1 MIKQKIVLI
10 AAIVAGVLAFVLS
23 GAYLRGERARL
34 SKGAESLDVVVAAH
48 DLPAG
53 SVLKKDDLLSGSILK
68 RQADSRVI
76 RTTEFREI
84 IGKKLLFSI
93 DRGKAI
99 LWTDVDVPLKG
110 EGGLAETITPQMR
123 AVSISVDA
131 VASVSAMVKPND
143 RVDVLGTFTL
153 PASNGLAEVETVTLT
168 MLQDVTVLAVGQTM
182 AKKMPVPGER
192 TVTAPKAYNTITFE
206 VTPREA
212 ELLVFAQSVRGHLTL
227 TLRHPTDVSYLG
239 DLPTVDFEHV
249 RTKLKELNMIR
260 QRDIRHKTEIP

>member
-1 MIKQKIVLI
+1 MLKQKLVLI
-10 AAIVAGVLAFVLS
+10 AAIAAGVLAFALS

-34 SKGAESLDVVVAAH
+34 LKGVETIEVVVAAH
-48 DLPAG
+48 NLPAG
-53 SVLKKDDLLSGSILK
+53 SVLKKDDLGRDWISK

-76 RTTEFREI
+76 RASEFREI
-84 IGKKLLFSI
+84 VGKKLLFSI
-93 DRGKAI
+93 DRNKAI

-153 PASNGLAEVETVTLT
+153 PATNGLADVETVTLT
-168 MLQDVTVLAVGQTM
+168 MLQDVSVLAVGQTL

-192 TVTAPKAYNTITFE
+192 VASAPKAYNTITFE

-227 TLRHPTDVSYLG
+227 TLRHPTDVSYIG
-239 DLPTVDFEHV
+239 DLPTVDFDHV
-249 RTKLKELNMIR
+249 RSKLKELNLIR
-260 QRDIRHKTEIP
+260 QRDIRHKTDIP